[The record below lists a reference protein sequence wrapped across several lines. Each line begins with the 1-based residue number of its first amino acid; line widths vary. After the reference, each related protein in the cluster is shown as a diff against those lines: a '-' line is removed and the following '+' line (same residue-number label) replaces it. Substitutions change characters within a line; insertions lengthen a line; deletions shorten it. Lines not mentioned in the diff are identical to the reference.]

1 MYNELYSNEQP
12 IEHVFGIDRLIC
24 SMPIYDEDTGEML
37 VDTKELMNR
46 LKSLSSI
53 HTKRRETR
61 MSQMFDPVE
70 SSAENEFSLDNDE
83 EWSSE
88 KIVGSLDSLP
98 IKVTLK
104 QDRLTLDITLSKIV
118 HGHNAFPTSID
129 QIEPLCAK
137 IAEII
142 NIDIMNMQ
150 LKVVEYTFGI
160 KTNQTISSIVDS
172 LGSLGKGERH
182 TSNNGM
188 RWTDIGHGSSIQL
201 YSTNK
206 KNKKDHTLKL
216 NERCAELKEMEQH
229 GYDMIRLENRRM
241 YGYRNSTYTTLN
253 TVADITK
260 PAFILEEL
268 DILRRLFSKVV
279 KNSPRLNIEL
289 LQRINVFSLIES
301 IEKPSDFKDILAAI
315 GWGFLL
321 DITLNWLP
329 RTSVRNKD
337 RFRKLFDECEETL
350 QRILGGHTWTE
361 HFKDKALN
369 VIEHYIK
376 HFNRLLDAKAEHA
389 TQRNQLA

>member
-1 MYNELYSNEQP
+1 MYNELYSTEQP

-37 VDTKELMNR
+37 VDIEQLKNR
-46 LKSLSSI
+46 LKSFSSI
-53 HTKRRETR
+53 HTKFRDSR
-61 MSQMFDPVE
+61 MNLMFDPLE
-70 SSAENEFSLDNDE
+70 SSAENEFSLDE
-83 EWSSE
+83 ECLSE
-88 KIVGSLDSLP
+88 KIVGSLDCLP
-98 IKVTLK
+98 IKVILK
-104 QDRLTLDITLSKIV
+104 QDRLTLDFTLSKIV
-118 HGHNAFPTSID
+118 HGHNAFPTPID

-142 NIDIMNMQ
+142 HIDIMNMQ

-160 KTNQTISSIVDS
+160 KTNQAISSIVDS
-172 LGSLGKGERH
+172 LGSLGKGERF

-188 RWTDIGHGSSIQL
+188 RWSDIGHGSSIQL

-216 NERCAELKEMEQH
+216 NERCAELKEMEQY

-241 YGYRNSTYTTLN
+241 YGYRNSAYTTLN

-268 DILRRLFSKVV
+268 DILRSLFGKVV
-279 KNSPRLNIEL
+279 KNSPRLNVEL

-337 RFRKLFDECEETL
+337 RFRKLFDECDETL
-350 QRILGGHTWTE
+350 QRILGRHTLTE